1 MSELV
6 VVRHAH
12 TAWTVSGQHTGLT
25 DIPLDEAGRANA
37 AKLRPRLAA
46 WSFAAVWCSPLA
58 RAVETCEIAGFAERA
73 RKNAELV
80 EWNYGEYDGLTT
92 AQIQE
97 RQPGWN
103 LWRDGCPGG
112 EDAAAVGA
120 RADSVLASVPAG
132 DDDVLIFSHG
142 HFLRVLCAR
151 WLGLEPAQG
160 ALFALAPG
168 AIGVLGH
175 EHAQRVLSFLG

>member
-1 MSELV
+1 VSELV
-6 VVRHAH
+6 VVRHAD
-12 TAWTVSGQHTGLT
+12 TAWTVTGQHTGLS
-25 DIPLDEAGRANA
+25 DIPLNEAGRANA
-37 AKLRPRLAA
+37 AKLVPRLAP
-46 WSFAAVWCSPLA
+46 WSFAAVWCSPLL
-58 RAVETCEIAGFAERA
+58 RAVETCEITGYADRA
-73 RKNAELV
+73 RQNPELV

-92 AQIQE
+92 EQIQE

-112 EDAAAVGA
+112 EDAAAAGV
-120 RADSVLASVPAG
+120 RADAVLESLPAG
-132 DDDVLIFSHG
+132 DDNVLIFSHG

-151 WLGLEPAQG
+151 WLGLAAEQG

-175 EHAQRVLSFLG
+175 EHSQRVLSSLG